1 MEHDSAVTTSAAI
14 DIGDFPLAV
23 ATIGKDNSEAEPR
36 HGSAEF
42 PLTVGSATGPI
53 RTSEAAFYR
62 AYGRRLNPYPTI
74 DETLG
79 HLRDEAGWLE
89 KRDEGWQFAETAANI
104 YLLACAA
111 ANGADEFL
119 RGPALRLPRR
129 FSGNRLGRAARAAH
143 ESARGLLRR
152 AAVAQT
158 LAWRKIWLA
167 ALDDFLTAA
176 LIADAPDKS
185 RARTAALQ
193 LAACSKKPLPA
204 DLRNMQI
211 GVPSPFRRLD
221 MTHHDV
227 LTLGRRFAEAF
238 PDRAQPVLLVGLRTS
253 GSYFAPLLRAFFN
266 AQGYEKVEQ
275 LSIQP
280 DKGLGGFERRELKRC
295 AAAGFLAVITDDPPR
310 TAGTI
315 FQAFDVARR
324 AGFPP
329 EKLKLLVPVES
340 DAGAWRKTLPGDAV
354 VTLESRL
361 WRLRETFGSGVLADR
376 IQDYFLDD
384 PDVASAR
391 AVEGG
396 VAEALNARLKAAG
409 GKRGDRLQKI
419 FEIRVRRRDGREQT
433 RLVLAKSVGWGW
445 LGYHAFLAGDR
456 LAGFVPPLLGLRD
469 GVLFSEWVPASTTAE
484 GDGDRR
490 RLVETAA
497 AYVARRAETLRL
509 ETDPVAGRGQVG
521 LLNGLVLLTKALA
534 RAYGGPLVG
543 VLAQPTV
550 ARALRARKNPF
561 PTLIDGKMDRF
572 DWVAGPRGLLKKD
585 FEQHGMG
592 KAALNLSDP
601 AFDLADAILKFDLTP
616 EEEKRLVG
624 DYVAASGDFGVE
636 NRLMTQK
643 ILAGLWEL
651 DAARDDIFAKGGSA
665 EARREHHHRFMRAWR
680 FLIVHSARFCG
691 GFCEKPAIRAW
702 RGPLIALD
710 VDGVI
715 DRRLF
720 GFPLTTPAG
729 GEALSLLHR
738 TGCCLTL
745 NTARSVDEVK
755 AYCEAFS
762 LAGGVAEYGA
772 YMWDALSGQGRV
784 LISPEAVRQLDAL
797 RRRLRE
803 TPGVF
808 VDERHQYSVRAFTY
822 QAEPDGLTAI
832 LARSARA
839 FSVGDGALA
848 PLSPLLIE
856 PMIAEM
862 GLDLLRYDNTALDTT
877 ITAKAADKG
886 AGLSAL
892 RDWRLPAG
900 AETIAVGDSQADLA
914 MFKVASRCYA
924 PANIS
929 CATQARLLG
938 CRIAKRAH
946 QGGLLDIARL
956 IAESQGAPDR
966 GSRVK
971 QNAPSREPD
980 FFFEFLRAADENWTR
995 HLLRLL
1001 FSAATYR
1008 LMLR

>member
-1 MEHDSAVTTSAAI
+1 M
-14 DIGDFPLAV
+14 
-23 ATIGKDNSEAEPR
+23 
-36 HGSAEF
+36 
-42 PLTVGSATGPI
+42 
-53 RTSEAAFYR
+53 
-62 AYGRRLNPYPTI
+62 
-74 DETLG
+74 
-79 HLRDEAGWLE
+79 
-89 KRDEGWQFAETAANI
+89 
-104 YLLACAA
+104 
-111 ANGADEFL
+111 
-119 RGPALRLPRR
+119 
-129 FSGNRLGRAARAAH
+129 
-143 ESARGLLRR
+143 
-152 AAVAQT
+152 
-158 LAWRKIWLA
+158 
-167 ALDDFLTAA
+167 
-176 LIADAPDKS
+176 
-185 RARTAALQ
+185 Q
-193 LAACSKKPLPA
+193 LAAFSKMRLPA
-204 DLRNMQI
+204 DLLNMQI

-227 LTLGRRFAEAF
+227 LTLGRRFVDSF
-238 PDRAQPVLLVGLRTS
+238 PDRAQPVLLIGLRTS
-253 GSYFAPLLRAFFN
+253 GSYFAPLLRAFLR
-266 AQGYEKVEQ
+266 AQGYGKVEQ
-275 LSIQP
+275 LTIQP
-280 DKGLGGFERRELKRC
+280 DKGLGGHERRELKRC
-295 AAAGFLAVITDDPPR
+295 AAAGYLAVITDDPPR

-329 EKLKLLVPVES
+329 EKLKLLVPVDS

-354 VTLESRL
+354 VTLDSRQ
-361 WRLRETFGSGVLADR
+361 WRLRETFESGVLADR
-376 IQDYFLDD
+376 IRDYFLDD
-384 PDVASAR
+384 PDIVSAR

-396 VAEALNARLKAAG
+396 QAEELNARLKAAG
-409 GKRGDRLQKI
+409 GKRGDRLKKI
-419 FEIRVRRRDGREQT
+419 FEISVTRKDGREQT

-445 LGYHAFLAGDR
+445 LGYHGFLAGDR
-456 LAGFVPPLLGLRD
+456 LAGFVAPVLGQRD
-469 GVLFSEWVPASTTAE
+469 GVLFCEWVPALAAGE

-497 AYVARRAETLRL
+497 AYVARRAENLRL
-509 ETDPVAGRGQVG
+509 ETDPVAGRGQERH
-521 LLNGLVLLTKALA
+521 LNGLVLLTKALA
-534 RAYGGPLVG
+534 RVHGPLVG
-543 VLAQPTV
+543 ALAQPTI
-550 ARALRARKNPF
+550 AQALRARKNPF
-561 PTLIDGKMDRF
+561 PTLIDGKMDRCE
-572 DWVAGPRGLLKKD
+572 WVAGPRGLLKSD

-601 AFDLADAILKFDLTP
+601 AYDLADAILKLDLTP
-616 EEEKRLVG
+616 AEEKKLIG
-624 DYVAASGDFGVE
+624 DYVAASGDVGVE
-636 NRLMTQK
+636 SRLMTQK

-651 DAARDDIFAKGGSA
+651 DAAREDIFAKRGSA
-665 EARREHHHRFMRAWR
+665 RARREHHDRFMRAWG

-691 GFCEKPAIRAW
+691 GFCEKPAQRAW

-729 GEALSLLHR
+729 VEALSLLHR
-738 TGCCLTL
+738 SGCCLTL

-755 AYCEAFS
+755 AYCEAYS

-803 TPGVF
+803 TPGVY

-822 QAEPDGLTAI
+822 QAEPDGLAAK
-832 LARSARA
+832 LARSTRA
-839 FSVGDGALA
+839 FSVGDGAVA

-862 GLDLLRYDNTALDTT
+862 GLDLLHFDNTALDTT

-886 AGLSAL
+886 TGLSAL

-929 CATQARLLG
+929 SATQARLLG
-938 CRIAKRAH
+938 CRIATRAH
-946 QGGLLDIARL
+946 QQGLLEIARL
-956 IAESQGAPDR
+956 IAEDQGAQDR
-966 GSRVK
+966 SPRVE
-971 QNAPSREPD
+971 QSAPSRAPD
-980 FFFEFLRAADENWTR
+980 FLFELLRAADETSTR
-995 HLLRLL
+995 HLFRLL

-1008 LMLR
+1008 LLLR

>member
-1 MEHDSAVTTSAAI
+1 MEHESAATLSAAI
-14 DIGDFPLAV
+14 DIGDFAPTA
-23 ATIGKDNSEAEPR
+23 APAGKDERGAAPQKNSA
-36 HGSAEF
+36 GA
-42 PLTVGSATGPI
+42 AMGPI
-53 RTSEAAFYR
+53 RKAEAAFYR
-62 AYGRRLNPYPTI
+62 AYGRRLHPYPTVG
-74 DETLG
+74 ETLG

-89 KRDEGWQFAETAANI
+89 TRDEGWQFAETAANI

-129 FSGNRLGRAARAAH
+129 FSGNRAGRAARAAH

-158 LAWRKIWLA
+158 LAWRKKWLA
-167 ALDDFLTAA
+167 AVDGFLAAA
-176 LIADAPDKS
+176 LIAEPPDRS
-185 RARTAALQ
+185 RARTSAAQ
-193 LAACSKKPLPA
+193 LAALSGTLLPA
-204 DLRNMQI
+204 DLLETQI
-211 GVPSPFRRLD
+211 GAPSPFRRLD

-227 LTLGRRFAEAF
+227 LTLGRRFVDAF
-238 PDRAQPVLLVGLRTS
+238 PDRAQPVLLIGLRTS
-253 GSYFAPLLRAFFN
+253 GSYFAPLLRAFLH
-266 AQGYEKVEQ
+266 AEGYGTVEQ
-275 LSIQP
+275 LTIQP

-295 AAAGFLAVITDDPPR
+295 AEAGFSAVITDDPPR
-310 TAGTI
+310 TAGTL

-324 AGFPP
+324 AGFPR
-329 EKLKLLVPVES
+329 EKLKLLVPVHS
-340 DAGAWRKTLPGDAV
+340 DASAWRKMLPDDAV
-354 VTLESRL
+354 VTLDSAH
-361 WRLRETFGSGVLADR
+361 WRLREIFGSGVLADR
-376 IQDYFLDD
+376 IRDYFLDD
-384 PDVASAR
+384 PDVISAH

-396 VAEALNARLKAAG
+396 EAEALNARLKAAG
-409 GKRGDRLQKI
+409 GKRGDRLKQI
-419 FEIRVRRRDGREQT
+419 FEFRLQRKDGRDET

-445 LGYHAFLAGDR
+445 LGYHGYVAGDR
-456 LAGFVPPLLGLRD
+456 LAGFVPPVLGQRD
-469 GVLFSEWVPASTTAE
+469 GVLFSEWVPAGAE
-484 GDGDRR
+484 ADGDRR

-497 AYVARRAETLRL
+497 AYVARRAKTLRL
-509 ETDPVAGRGQVG
+509 AADPVAGRGQERH
-521 LLNGLVLLTKALA
+521 LNGLVLLTKALA

-543 VLAQPTV
+543 ALAQPSV
-550 ARALRARKNPF
+550 ARALRARKNPI
-561 PTLIDGKMDRF
+561 PTLIDGRMDRSE
-572 DWVAGPRGLLKKD
+572 WVAGPRGWLKKD

-601 AFDLADAILKFDLTP
+601 AFDLADAILKFELTP
-616 EEEKRLVG
+616 EEERKLIG
-624 DYVAASGDFGVE
+624 DYVAASGDSGVE
-636 NRLMTQK
+636 SRLMTHK

-651 DAARDDIFAKGGSA
+651 DSAREKIFARRGSA
-665 EARREHHHRFMRAWR
+665 QARREHHDRFMRAWH

-691 GFCEKPAIRAW
+691 GFCDKPVERAW

-729 GEALSLLHR
+729 VEALSLLHR
-738 TGCCLTL
+738 KGFCVTL
-745 NTARSVDEVK
+745 DTARSVAEVR
-755 AYCEAFS
+755 AYCEAYA

-772 YMWDALSGQGRV
+772 YMWDALNGEGRV

-808 VDERHQYSVRAFTY
+808 IDERHQYSVRAFTY
-822 QAEPDGLTAI
+822 QQEPDGLAAK

-862 GLDLLRYDNTALDTT
+862 GLDLLQYDNTALDTT
-877 ITAKAADKG
+877 VTAKSADKG
-886 AGLSAL
+886 AGLAAL
-892 RDWRLPAG
+892 RDWRLTDG

-914 MFKVASRCYA
+914 MFRIASRCYA

-929 CATQARLLG
+929 SATQARLLG
-938 CRIAKRAH
+938 CRIAARAH
-946 QGGLLDIARL
+946 QGGLLEIARA
-956 IAESQGAPDR
+956 IAGDEGPR
-966 GSRVK
+966 GK
-971 QNAPSREPD
+971 HKPSREPD
-980 FFFEFLRAADENWTR
+980 FFFELLRAADENWTR

-1001 FSAATYR
+1001 FSPATYR